1 MTGIAAEGV
10 KVIAQAATKI
20 DSQARTVGLAD
31 GGSVGYD
38 RLVLSPGI
46 DLRFDALP
54 GYDEDA
60 ALKMPHAW
68 KAGEQTMLL
77 RKQIEAM
84 EDGGTVVL
92 AVPAA
97 PLRCPPAPYE
107 RASLIAHYLKNNKP
121 RSKILILDAK
131 DGFSQQR
138 LFEAAWKELYPGMI
152 ERIALSQGGR
162 VTSVDP
168 ATNTIVTDFGN
179 YTAQVA
185 SVIPPQKAGRIAEI
199 AGAADNT
206 GWCPIDPVSFASKLV
221 PNIHVIGDAS
231 DRRRHSEIRVRRA
244 CAGQSLRRRDRE
256 HAVGQIAGDATAD
269 RRLLQYGRTGLCVL
283 AVGRLSAQG
292 RPVRRGRG
300 RGEPRQCAARGA
312 RARGGSCGKLVQD
325 RSRWIHLARSAIQI
339 TGLMPR
345 GSVAGPALPGR
356 RPRPCG
362 PIPSRATPYRNR
374 SRMREA
380 TRRAAARWWSNGQ
393 ALASSA
399 TTVHFPN
406 RSSRAIWPPSLA
418 GTGSRWSEG
427 QLAASAGRCL
437 PPQCRD
443 DHAVLLSRRRP
454 DPRRPG
460 RGAASRSCRPNRS
473 RISWRIW

>member
-1 MTGIAAEGV
+1 MDVTRLDVTRRPSRRDIARGIAVSATASILPSILSRPAFAQAAARVVVIGGGASCARALRKLDPKLQVTLIEPSRIFTACPFSNEVIAGLRELPAQQFTYDGIAGEGV
-10 KVIAQAATKI
+10 TVIAQPATKI
-20 DSQARTVGLAD
+20 DPQARTVGLAD
-31 GGSVGYD
+31 GGSVSYD
-38 RLVLSPGI
+38 RLVLAPGI

-68 KAGEQTMLL
+68 KAGEQTILL

-179 YTAQVA
+179 YTAEVA
-185 SVIPPQKAGRIAEI
+185 SVIPPQRAGRIAEI

-206 GWCPIDPVSFASKLV
+206 GWCPIDPTSFASKLV
-221 PNIHVIGDAS
+221 PNIHVIGDAT
-231 DRRRHSEIRVRRA
+231 
-244 CAGQSLRRRDRE
+244 
-256 HAVGQIAGDATAD
+256 IAG
-269 RRLLQYGRTGLCVL
+269 G
-283 AVGRLSAQG
+283 
-292 RPVRRGRG
+292 
-300 RGEPRQCAARGA
+300 
-312 RARGGSCGKLVQD
+312 
-325 RSRWIHLARSAIQI
+325 
-339 TGLMPR
+339 
-345 GSVAGPALPGR
+345 
-356 RPRPCG
+356 
-362 PIPSRATPYRNR
+362 IPK
-374 SRMREA
+374 
-380 TRRAAARWWSNGQ
+380 
-393 ALASSA
+393 
-399 TTVHFPN
+399 
-406 RSSRAIWPPSLA
+406 
-418 GTGSRWSEG
+418 
-427 QLAASAGRCL
+427 AASAAHAQGKACAAAIVNMLSGKSPETPRLTGACYNTVAPGYAFSL
-437 PPQCRD
+437 SGIYQPRD
-443 DHAVLLSRRRP
+443 GQFAEVEGATSPVDA
-454 DPRRPG
+454 PRDVRA
-460 RGAASRSCRPNRS
+460 REAEAAENWFKK
-473 RISWRIW
+473 ITVDIFG